1 MDAGTEVGGTADDG
15 TGAAGADRLPTGGT
29 LVEAGNRLFPVGA
42 PASPVVGEDIMV
54 PGAIWMFGP
63 VAPPGDP
70 PNAVVV
76 LVTGMTGAT
85 GPGAAFWIVADAPG
99 PSLPA
104 ATVPTGVGFDVL
116 SGADAVGF
124 PPPTVWPEAEL
135 QFC

>member
-1 MDAGTEVGGTADDG
+1 
-15 TGAAGADRLPTGGT
+15 
-29 LVEAGNRLFPVGA
+29 
-42 PASPVVGEDIMV
+42 MV

-63 VAPPGDP
+63 VTPPGDP
-70 PNAVVV
+70 PNTVVV

-116 SGADAVGF
+116 AGADAVGF

>member
-1 MDAGTEVGGTADDG
+1 MGGTADDG

-29 LVEAGNRLFPVGA
+29 LVEAGNRLFPAGA

-63 VAPPGDP
+63 VTPPEGALL
-70 PNAVVV
+70 NMVVV

-85 GPGAAFWIVADAPG
+85 GPGAAFWIVADAPDR
-99 PSLPA
+99 SLPA
-104 ATVPTGVGFDVL
+104 ATVPTGAGFDVL
-116 SGADAVGF
+116 AGADAEGF
-124 PPPTVWPEAEL
+124 PPPTAWPEAEL